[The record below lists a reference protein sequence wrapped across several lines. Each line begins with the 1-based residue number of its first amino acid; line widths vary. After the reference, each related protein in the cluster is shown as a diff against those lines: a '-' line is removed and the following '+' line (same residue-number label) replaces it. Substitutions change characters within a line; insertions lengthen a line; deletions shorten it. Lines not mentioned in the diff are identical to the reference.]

1 MKKLCLAFVCVA
13 IGIGGWMGLEGR
25 SAAESNPRAGSY
37 HPGYS
42 GGSPP
47 PPLRS
52 SDRGEEVL
60 ELQETAIILGT
71 LVALAVI
78 VDAAAPGRGDE
89 APADATNRHRVHA
102 SPAR

>member
-13 IGIGGWMGLEGR
+13 IGVGGWMGLEGR
-25 SAAESNPRAGSY
+25 SSAESSPRAGSY

-42 GGSPP
+42 GGSPQ

-52 SDRGEEVL
+52 PDRGEEVL

-71 LVALAVI
+71 LVALAVV
-78 VDAAAPGRGDE
+78 VDSVAGGSDAE
-89 APADATNRHRVHA
+89 APAGSTNRHRVDA

>member
-13 IGIGGWMGLEGR
+13 IGVGGWMGLEGR
-25 SAAESNPRAGSY
+25 SAAQSNPRAGSY

-60 ELQETAIILGT
+60 ELQETAVILGT

-78 VDAAAPGRGDE
+78 VDAAVGSSDDA
-89 APADATNRHRVHA
+89 AAADLTNRQRVQA
-102 SPAR
+102 SPR